1 MADVR
6 SGIETGEDESA
17 LDVNSDAG
25 FNARLAAKVA
35 GEEGISDEAKAAI
48 ASLSENDTDVQGGL
62 TYGEESPPRD
72 GQGRFAPKEPVAE
85 PGEEGAAPA
94 DEDEREPAEEDP
106 WAVQYREAEKLIGRQ
121 GNELGELRQALQEER
136 EARLKLEGRVEA
148 TPAAA
153 PVQFDREQ
161 LEERI
166 SGPNGDGS
174 GGEAAWEWAANV
186 GDRDLLESVAEIWG
200 EYQPFHAARRWNDFE
215 RYLSEYE
222 REAQAPEAPAPD
234 PRLQRIVAERQ
245 FGEAFSSA
253 RAEVGLADEA
263 QWNVVKEHVN
273 DALTSARPRVLKMID
288 SSDPQEQQEGIEIIL
303 DTAKSRA
310 IAQGVKQVADE
321 VQAEKVASKKA
332 ASIATGSLRPAKERE
347 PASPEVSREDAIKRF
362 KTSILEAETA
372 SVADGLTY
380 GS

>member
-1 MADVR
+1 MPDTR
-6 SGIETGEDESA
+6 DGIEIVEESA

-35 GEEGISDEAKAAI
+35 GEEGVSDEAKAAI
-48 ASLSENDTDVQGGL
+48 ARLAETDADVQSGL
-62 TYGEESPPRD
+62 TYGEESHPRD
-72 GQGRFAPKEPVAE
+72 EHGRFIPKEEPVAE
-85 PGEEGAAPA
+85 TVEEEGAAPA
-94 DEDEREPAEEDP
+94 DEEREPEEEDP

-174 GGEAAWEWAANV
+174 GGESAWAWAANV
-186 GDRDLLESVAEIWG
+186 GDRDLLETVAEIWG

-215 RYLSEYE
+215 RYLAEYE

-234 PRLQRIVAERQ
+234 PRLQQIVAERQ
-245 FGEAFSSA
+245 FGEAFSAA
-253 RAEVGLADEA
+253 RTEVGLADEA
-263 QWNVVKEHVN
+263 QWNVVREHVEE
-273 DALTSARPRVLKMID
+273 ALTSARPRVLKMID

-321 VQAEKVASKKA
+321 VQAEKVVAKKA
-332 ASIATGSLRPAKERE
+332 ASIATGSLRPAKERQ
-347 PASPEVSREDAIKRF
+347 PASPEVTREEALKRF